1 MALDYL
7 HNHKEFPEL
16 LRIVGGQMGI
26 LPALIEKDY
35 WIMHVLYGLKKQG
48 FDFEMKGGTSLS
60 KGYKIIDRFSED
72 IDIYIHPPA
81 DMRVEENPKKEKPN
95 HIESRQKYFDWLA
108 GAIKINGIID
118 VQRDKAFDNKIFTS
132 AGIRLYYITVTE
144 PVEGLKPGILLEVG
158 FDTVTP
164 NEKLSIGSWALDLA
178 LKTIGDQII
187 NSTATNIACYM
198 PGYSLVEK
206 LQTIVRKFR
215 KEQETGEENPNYMR
229 QYYDVS
235 RLLLREDVQG
245 FIGTKEYQDHKAER
259 IRGKDKEVPLAES
272 EAFLLSDPKLRENFT
287 VRYAKT
293 ANLYYKGQP
302 SFEELLGII
311 HKNLYKL

>member
-1 MALDYL
+1 MALNYL

-72 IDIYIHPPA
+72 IDLYIHPPA
-81 DMRVEENPKKEKPN
+81 NMGVEENPKKEKPN
-95 HIESRQKYFDWLA
+95 HIESRRKYFDWLA
-108 GAIKINGIID
+108 GAIAID
-118 VQRDKAFDNKIFTS
+118 DISEVQRDNTFDNKIFTS
-132 AGIRLYYITVTE
+132 AGIRLYYTTVTE
-144 PVEGLKPGILLEVG
+144 PVEGLKPGILLEMG

-164 NEKLSIGSWALDLA
+164 NEKQSIGSWALDLA
-178 LKTIGDQII
+178 LETIGDRII
-187 NSTATNIACYM
+187 NNTAIDIDCYL

-215 KEQETGEENPNYMR
+215 REQETGEENPNYMR

-235 RLLLREDVQG
+235 RLLLREDVQA
-245 FIGTKEYQDHKAER
+245 FIGTREYLDHKAER
-259 IRGKDKEVPLAES
+259 IRGKDKEIPLAEN
-272 EAFLLSDPKLRENFT
+272 EAFLLSDPKLRKSFVT
-287 VRYAKT
+287 RYEKT
-293 ANLYYKGQP
+293 ASLYYKGQP
-302 SFEELLGII
+302 PFDELLAII
-311 HKNLYKL
+311 HENLHKL

>member
-1 MALDYL
+1 MASNYL
-7 HNHKEFPEL
+7 HNHKAFPQL
-16 LRIVGGQMGI
+16 LRIVGDQMGI

-48 FDFEMKGGTSLS
+48 FNFEMKGGTSLS

-81 DMRVEENPKKEKPN
+81 AMEVEENPKKEKPKQ
-95 HIESRQKYFDWLA
+95 IESRQKYFDWLA
-108 GAIKINGIID
+108 GAIEIDGIVD
-118 VQRDKAFDNKIFTS
+118 VQRDQAFDNKIFTS
-132 AGIRLYYITVTE
+132 AGIRLYYTTVTE
-144 PVEGLKPGILLEVG
+144 PVAGLKPGILLEVG

-164 NEKLSIGSWALDLA
+164 NEKLSISSWALDLA

-187 NSTATNIACYM
+187 NNTAIDIACYM

-215 KEQETGEENPNYMR
+215 REQETGEENPNYMR

-235 RLLLREDVQG
+235 RLLLREDVQA

-259 IRGKDKEVPLAES
+259 IRGKDKEIPLS
-272 EAFLLSDPKLRENFT
+272 GNEAFLLSDPKLRENFAA
-287 VRYAKT
+287 RYAKT
-293 ANLYYKGQP
+293 ASLYYKGQP
-302 SFEELLGII
+302 PFQELLAII
-311 HKNLYKL
+311 HENLQKL

>member
-7 HNHKEFPEL
+7 HNHKELPEL
-16 LRIVGGQMGI
+16 LRIVGDQMGI

-35 WIMHVLYGLKKQG
+35 WIMNVLYGLKKQG

-81 DMRVEENPKKEKPN
+81 DMDVEENPKKEKQN
-95 HIESRQKYFDWLA
+95 HIESRKKYFDWLA
-108 GAIKINGIID
+108 ETIKIDGIID
-118 VQRDKAFDNKIFTS
+118 VRRDSTFDNKNFTS
-132 AGIRLYYITVTE
+132 AGIRLYYTTVTE
-144 PVEGLKPGILLEVG
+144 PVDGLKPGILLEVG

-178 LKTIGDQII
+178 LKTIGEQVI
-187 NSTATNIACYM
+187 NNTATNIACYL

-215 KEQETGEENPNYMR
+215 IEQETGVENPNYMR

-235 RLLLREDVQG
+235 RLLLREDVQT
-245 FIGTKEYQDHKAER
+245 FINTKEYKDHKAAR
-259 IRGKDKEVPLAES
+259 IRGKDNDVHLAEN
-272 EAFLLSDPKLRENFT
+272 EAFLLSDLKLRKSFAI
-287 VRYAKT
+287 RYAKT
-293 ANLYYKGQP
+293 RSLYYKGQP
-302 SFEELLGII
+302 AFGELLAII
-311 HKNLYKL
+311 QENLHNL

>member
-1 MALDYL
+1 L
-7 HNHKEFPEL
+7 HNYKEFPEL
-16 LRIVGGQMGI
+16 LKIVGDRMGI

-81 DMRVEENPKKEKPN
+81 DMEVEENWKKDKPS
-95 HIESRQKYFDWLA
+95 HIESRKKYFDWLA
-108 GAIKINGIID
+108 ETIKTDGIID

-132 AGIRLYYITVTE
+132 AGIRLNYTTATE
-144 PVEGLKPGILLEVG
+144 PVDGLKPGILLEVG
-158 FDTVTP
+158 FDTITP
-164 NEKLSIGSWALDLA
+164 NEKLSISSWALDLA
-178 LKTIGDQII
+178 LNTIGDKII
-187 NSTATNIACYM
+187 NNTAVDIACYQ
-198 PGYSLVEK
+198 PGYTLVEK

-215 KEQETGEENPNYMR
+215 KDLENGEESPNYMR

-235 RLLLREDVQG
+235 RMLLREDVQT

-259 IRGKDKEVPLAES
+259 IRGKDKEIPLSEN
-272 EAFLLSDPKLRENFT
+272 EAFLLSDSKLRDNFA
-287 VRYAKT
+287 VRYKKT
-293 ANLYYKGQP
+293 ASLYYKSQP
-302 SFEELLGII
+302 PFEELLAII
-311 HKNLYKL
+311 HENLHKL

>member
-7 HNHKEFPEL
+7 HNYKEFPEL
-16 LRIVGGQMGI
+16 LRIVGNQMGI

-35 WIMHVLYGLKKQG
+35 WIMHVLYGLKKQE

-81 DMRVEENPKKEKPN
+81 NMGVEENPKKEKSN

-108 GAIKINGIID
+108 GAIEIEGIID

-132 AGIRLYYITVTE
+132 AGIRLNYTTVTE
-144 PVEGLKPGILLEVG
+144 PVDGLKPGILLEVG

-164 NEKLSIGSWALDLA
+164 NKKLLISSWALDLA
-178 LKTIGDQII
+178 LTTIGDQII
-187 NSTATNIACYM
+187 NNTAIDIACYQ
-198 PGYSLVEK
+198 PGYTFVEK

-229 QYYDVS
+229 QYYDIS
-235 RLLLREDVQG
+235 RLLLRDDVQA
-245 FIGTKEYQDHKAER
+245 FIGTREYQDHKAER
-259 IRGKDKEVPLAES
+259 IRGKDKEVPLAEN
-272 EAFLLSDPKLRENFT
+272 ETFLLSDPKLRKNFA
-287 VRYAKT
+287 VRYTKT
-293 ANLYYKGQP
+293 ASLYYAGQP
-302 SFEELLGII
+302 PFEELLAII
-311 HKNLYKL
+311 HENLHKL

>member
-1 MALDYL
+1 MVLIYL

-16 LRIVGGQMGI
+16 LRIVGAQMGI

-48 FDFEMKGGTSLS
+48 FNFELKGGTSLS

-72 IDIYIHPPA
+72 IDIYIHPPVN
-81 DMRVEENPKKEKPN
+81 MGVEENPKKEKPN
-95 HIESRQKYFDWLA
+95 HIESRRKYFDWLA
-108 GAIKINGIID
+108 ETIAIDDINE
-118 VQRDKAFDNKIFTS
+118 VQRDNTFDNKIFTS
-132 AGIRLYYITVTE
+132 AGIRLYYTTVTE

-178 LKTIGDQII
+178 LETIGDKII
-187 NSTATNIACYM
+187 NNTATAIPCYF

-215 KEQETGEENPNYMR
+215 REQETGEENPNYMR

-235 RLLLREDVQG
+235 RLLLREDVQA
-245 FIGTKEYQDHKAER
+245 FVGTKEYQDHKAER
-259 IRGKDKEVPLAES
+259 IRGKDKEIPLSEN
-272 EAFLLSDPKLRENFT
+272 EAFLLSDPELRKSFT
-287 VRYAKT
+287 ARYAKT

-302 SFEELLGII
+302 PFEDLLAII
-311 HKNLYKL
+311 HENLHKV